1 MLSCPPL
8 EWYLLV
14 SYETLKY
21 CSDNVPEKSQS
32 KWTTKFLTKRVVKLS
47 SSDHIPRLLLPEKS
61 PIQMYWHLGEKVL
74 YRIFVKWTGKMLD
87 RQRAYQDALKLGQ
100 KMNPITCRTKKR
112 DQCQT
117 TSALQRLKICPEK
130 CSTTDEPTR
139 WLAICP
145 SESWQCSQN
154 NIIVGMCRRTKPFNM
169 VYPKMVPHT
178 KKTKHDLMTSTNV
191 VRDRTKFPSTC
202 T

>member
-1 MLSCPPL
+1 MIFACFARNPNIVRTMYP
-8 EWYLLV
+8 
-14 SYETLKY
+14 T
-21 CSDNVPEKSQS
+21 KSQS
-32 KWTTKFLTKRVVKLS
+32 KWTTKLLTKCVMKLS
-47 SSDHIPRLLLPEKS
+47 GSDHIPRLILPDKL

-139 WLAICP
+139 WLAMCP

-154 NIIVGMCRRTKPFNM
+154 NCRN
-169 VYPKMVPHT
+169 VST
-178 KKTKHDLMTSTNV
+178 KKALQHGL
-191 VRDRTKFPSTC
+191 P
-202 T
+202 